1 MAKDVRG
8 TFVKLYRSAADNAL
22 FKEKPFDRW
31 HAFEYLIM
39 RAQVKPETV
48 ILKGQR
54 VKLERGQLIESTDSM
69 ATKFGWSRGK
79 VNRFL
84 KLLKD
89 EGMIDFF
96 GTPNGTAI
104 TIEKYSYFQDVRT
117 ADGTTDGTPDGTT
130 DGTQSKNDKNDK
142 NERER
147 GALPLVAFGRKK
159 NVYLTADE
167 KEKIKTTFESH
178 QKLIN
183 KIGDIIANSNRDYPD
198 HDALL
203 WKIAEE
209 DGWPKKTNRQPS
221 RSGELTEAEKEAI
234 RKQEEEWRNS

>member
-8 TFVKLYRSAADNAL
+8 TFIKLYRSAADNAL

-54 VKLERGQLIESTDSM
+54 VKLERGQLIESTD
-69 ATKFGWSRGK
+69 ALAAKFGWSRGK

-84 KLLKD
+84 KLLKE

-104 TIEKYSYFQDVRT
+104 TIEKYSYYQDVRT
-117 ADGTTDGTPDGTT
+117 ADGTTDGTPNGTTDGTT

-142 NERER
+142 NDKNTPQTPQGGQR
-147 GALPLVAFGRKK
+147 GSRPRKK
-159 NVYLTADE
+159 PRNEVWGML
-167 KEKIKTTFESH
+167 
-178 QKLIN
+178 
-183 KIGDIIANSNRDYPD
+183 
-198 HDALL
+198 
-203 WKIAEE
+203 
-209 DGWPKKTNRQPS
+209 
-221 RSGELTEAEKEAI
+221 
-234 RKQEEEWRNS
+234 EEEMAKNGQN